1 MTKAAQDYFKAYY
14 KLQRIIDENIQDPQM
29 EERLRLELKKAY
41 DEVGFIKATDNMR
54 KRFEAEPSKYLQ
66 P

>member
-41 DEVGFIKATDNMR
+41 DSMTDRERELLDIVGKDNIK
-54 KRFEAEPSKYLQ
+54 E
-66 P
+66 

>member
-29 EERLRLELKKAY
+29 EEFLRLELKKAY
-41 DEVGFIKATDNMR
+41 DAMTDRERELLDIVGKDNIK
-54 KRFEAEPSKYLQ
+54 E
-66 P
+66 

>member
-29 EERLRLELKKAY
+29 EECLRLELKKAY
-41 DEVGFIKATDNMR
+41 DNMTDRERELLDIVGKDNIK
-54 KRFEAEPSKYLQ
+54 E
-66 P
+66 

>member
-1 MTKAAQDYFKAYY
+1 MTESAQNYFKAYY

-41 DEVGFIKATDNMR
+41 DNMTDRERELLDIVGKDNIK
-54 KRFEAEPSKYLQ
+54 E
-66 P
+66 

>member
-41 DEVGFIKATDNMR
+41 DDMTDRERELLDIVGKDNIK
-54 KRFEAEPSKYLQ
+54 E
-66 P
+66 

>member
-29 EERLRLELKKAY
+29 EERLRLELNKTY
-41 DEVGFIKATDNMR
+41 DAMTERERELLDIVGKDNIK
-54 KRFEAEPSKYLQ
+54 E
-66 P
+66 